1 MSRPSNKS
9 NETKVLT
16 VRIEK
21 ELDDILNSM
30 SYNTSFTKAAI
41 IRNYL
46 TLAKFIRIQDT
57 SEFKL
62 KSLNNN
68 DMIILK
74 SSFFSK
80 ILEDHNQRK
89 QIDYGTLLARFIND
103 LARIEGREED
113 LEYQLDLCEKFGLF
127 PKFIDKENYILFSKF
142 APKKFL
148 EAFVWQLVTK
158 GRKGEFNKEFIDKE
172 IEESKKT
179 KSSYQEKIQPVKRDA
194 SHYAFEFAKLEKEN
208 K

>member
-30 SYNTSFTKAAI
+30 SNNTSFTKAAI